1 MIYVDLKGNLGNQ
14 MFNYALARKIQK
26 ETGQQIVLNSYNLEN
41 KHKNYKMSLKIF
53 KLNDNVSFSN
63 KKLPSKCSCESL
75 LFTLIFKTR
84 IKFLIKFFQKIYYK
98 FFSKKNIFVWADTV
112 YVDIKINKKRLSKH
126 PNIYISGYW
135 QSPLYCNPIRGEL
148 LNDFQLVKELNPKY
162 FDLFYKIKSTNSVCI
177 SVRRGDYISN
187 PIVCQKHFVCNN
199 EYFSNSVKLI
209 NKKIQ
214 NPTLVMFSDDTLWVK
229 NHMKYNNEVL
239 YEEYGTSLTDKII
252 LMSNCKNFILS
263 NSTFSW
269 WVEFLCT
276 NEDKVSIA
284 PSRWYADDTKADLYQ
299 DYWELVS
306 V

>member
-53 KLNDNVSFSN
+53 KLNDNVLFSN
-63 KKLPSKCSCESL
+63 EKLPSKCNCESL
-75 LFTLIFKTR
+75 LYKLISKTR
-84 IKFLIKFFQKIYYK
+84 IKFLKKTYYK
-98 FFSKKNIFVWADTV
+98 FFSKRNIFVWADST
-112 YVDIKINKKRLSKH
+112 YVDVKINKKRLSKH
-126 PNIYISGYW
+126 QNIYISGFW
-135 QSPLYCNPIRGEL
+135 QSPLYCNPIRDEL

-162 FDLFYKIKSTNSVCI
+162 FDLYYKIKNTNSVCV

-187 PIVCQKHFVCNN
+187 PIYYKKHFVCNN

-214 NPTLVMFSDDTLWVK
+214 NPTLVMFSDDILWVK
-229 NHMKYNNEVL
+229 NNMKYNNEVL
-239 YEEYGTSLTDKII
+239 YEEDDTSLTDKII
-252 LMSNCKNFILS
+252 LMSSCKNFILS

-276 NEDKVSIA
+276 NKDKVSIA
-284 PSRWYADDTKADLYQ
+284 PSRWYADNTKADLYQ
-299 DYWELVS
+299 DYWELVRA
-306 V
+306 